1 MTTSNAA
8 DGSKIINKRH
18 TQSEECGVYSRIMR
32 NNLVQLGNLYS
43 IQTHCDSIPTKRWDI
58 GTLTHLSLFYTIFRE
73 KLKKITVIEINYSQG
88 QWNTEQTAQTYV

>member
-1 MTTSNAA
+1 MEAKLSINATPNQKNAA
-8 DGSKIINKRH
+8 FIRELWE
-18 TQSEECGVYSRIMR
+18 TTWY
-32 NNLVQLGNLYS
+32 NLVIYS
-43 IQTHCDSIPTKRWDI
+43 IQTHYDSIPTKRWDT